1 MMDLIFEYLI
11 VFILVFVANIAF
23 LVKNSDIN
31 KDKFILLAIVYAL
44 IVFILINLA
53 SLLNI
58 KESVVEFIPY
68 VLGIVAF
75 VMLIITIRYVGFGKN
90 YGILNDKFVFYGT
103 VSASLIS
110 VAILALG
117 LNTENPF
124 LSGIELAILSFVVMV
139 LVYKISKIFKKAE
152 RPYYAVIGEFMFLEF
167 ILLLILAL
175 TFNSVRNLDY
185 SMFGSFLILTPT
197 YKVLYMILAI
207 VIVLVLG
214 VLYNERMLKKLN
226 RK

>member
-1 MMDLIFEYLI
+1 MDLIFEYLI

-23 LVKNSDIN
+23 LVRNSDIN

-53 SLLNI
+53 SILNI
-58 KESVVEFIPY
+58 QESVVEFIPY
-68 VLGIVAF
+68 VLGLVAF
-75 VMLIITIRYVGFGKN
+75 VMLILTIRYVGFGKN
-90 YGILNDKFVFYGT
+90 YDILNDRLVFYGT
-103 VSASLIS
+103 IFASLIS
-110 VAILALG
+110 VAVLALG

-197 YKVLYMILAI
+197 YKVLYMVLAI

>member
-1 MMDLIFEYLI
+1 MDLIFEYLI

-23 LVKNSDIN
+23 LVRNSDIN

-53 SLLNI
+53 SILNI
-58 KESVVEFIPY
+58 QESLVEFIPY
-68 VLGIVAF
+68 VLGLVAF
-75 VMLIITIRYVGFGKN
+75 VMLILTIRYVGFGKN
-90 YGILNDKFVFYGT
+90 YDILNDRLVFYGT
-103 VSASLIS
+103 IFASLIS
-110 VAILALG
+110 VAVLALG

-197 YKVLYMILAI
+197 YKVLYMVLAI

>member
-1 MMDLIFEYLI
+1 MDLIFEYLI

-23 LVKNSDIN
+23 LVRNSDIN

-58 KESVVEFIPY
+58 KEFVVEFIPY

-110 VAILALG
+110 VAILSLG

>member
-1 MMDLIFEYLI
+1 MDLIFEYLI

-23 LVKNSDIN
+23 LVRNSDIN